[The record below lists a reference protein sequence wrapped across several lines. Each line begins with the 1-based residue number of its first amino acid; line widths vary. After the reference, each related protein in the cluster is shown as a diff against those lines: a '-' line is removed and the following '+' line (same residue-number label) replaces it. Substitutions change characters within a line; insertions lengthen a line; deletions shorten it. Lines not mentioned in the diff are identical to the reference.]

1 MGAPGQCH
9 NHAGGWTAIGLD
21 DPAVRP
27 AMPRNHLR
35 VCTARLCA
43 SALEP
48 DLPLAVAENT
58 KSELQTAVVVGG
70 SGGFGRGIV
79 QALAA
84 KSMRVVAVARDAGR
98 LEAVAKE
105 AGVEYMTG
113 DATEETTAAWILQE
127 RQPDLVVL
135 CAGARP
141 LLRPIHLHTWETF
154 ALNWEVDT
162 KATFVWLRNALLLP
176 MKPGSHI
183 IIVSSA
189 AAIHGSVLSGGY
201 AGAKRTQW
209 FMAKYALLEAER
221 NKLGLRIQCL
231 LPMLS
236 PTGIGQAAINAYA
249 ERAGVSPAEFAKRF
263 GKPLTPAIIGQAVVD
278 MHYNPGQWNQ
288 VAYQIAG
295 DGLTPVS

>member
-1 MGAPGQCH
+1 M
-9 NHAGGWTAIGLD
+9 
-21 DPAVRP
+21 
-27 AMPRNHLR
+27 
-35 VCTARLCA
+35 
-43 SALEP
+43 
-48 DLPLAVAENT
+48 AENT
-58 KSELQTAVVVGG
+58 SSDLHTAVVVGG

-84 KSMRVVAVARDAGR
+84 KTMRVVALARDAGR

-162 KATFVWLRNALLLP
+162 KVTFVWLRNALLLP

-209 FMAKYALLEAER
+209 FMAKYASLEAER

-249 ERAGVSPAEFAKRF
+249 ERAGVPPEEFAKRF
-263 GKPLTPAIIGQAVVD
+263 GAPLTPAIIGQAVVD

-295 DGLTPVS
+295 NGLTPVS